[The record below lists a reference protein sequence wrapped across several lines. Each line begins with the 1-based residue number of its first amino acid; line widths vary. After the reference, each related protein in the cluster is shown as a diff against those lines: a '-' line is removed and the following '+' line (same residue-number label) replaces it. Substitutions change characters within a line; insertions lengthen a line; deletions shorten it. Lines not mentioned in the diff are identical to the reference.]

1 MSGDA
6 STQFWDQLAGSGSA
20 NLITVVA
27 VGLFL
32 GLRKLCNRNTKCKSH
47 LHCCCLDVDVRDQTL
62 REQPGAAAGPGPS
75 AV

>member
-1 MSGDA
+1 MSE
-6 STQFWDQLAGSGSA
+6 TQFWDQLAGSGSA

-32 GLRKLCNRNTKCKSH
+32 GLRKLCNRKTKCKSH

-62 REQPGAAAGPGPS
+62 REQPGAAAGPGLA

>member
-1 MSGDA
+1 MSE
-6 STQFWDQLAGSGSA
+6 TQFWDQLAGSGSA

-32 GLRKLCNRNTKCKSH
+32 GLRKLCNRKTKCKSH

-62 REQPGAAAGPGPS
+62 REQPGAAACPGPA

>member
-1 MSGDA
+1 MSE
-6 STQFWDQLAGSGSA
+6 TQFWDQLAGSGSA

-27 VGLFL
+27 LGLFL

>member
-1 MSGDA
+1 MSE
-6 STQFWDQLAGSGSA
+6 TQFWDQLAGSGSA

-47 LHCCCLDVDVRDQTL
+47 LHCCCLDVDVSDQT
-62 REQPGAAAGPGPS
+62 PGAAAGPGPS